1 MSIHFEVEDTRVR
14 VSVTEVDHH
23 TAHEFAAE
31 LAEGLERYES
41 VPRPSP
47 GRPTSSMLV
56 DLGGVEFLDS
66 AGIRALLDCDNAAA
80 RFGGRVVVH
89 NARGAVRRC
98 LEVTGVLEH
107 LQHPA
112 ERWAER

>member
-14 VSVTEVDHH
+14 VSVDEVDLHPVG
-23 TAHEFAAE
+23 EFAGE
-31 LAEGLERYES
+31 LAEGLRRYEA

-47 GRPTSSMLV
+47 GRCTSSMLV
-56 DLGGVEFLDS
+56 DLGGVQFLDS
-66 AGIRALLDCDNAAA
+66 SGIRALLDCDKAAA

-89 NARGAVRRC
+89 NARGAVRRA
-98 LEVTGVLEH
+98 LAITGVLEH

-112 ERWAER
+112 ERWAAE